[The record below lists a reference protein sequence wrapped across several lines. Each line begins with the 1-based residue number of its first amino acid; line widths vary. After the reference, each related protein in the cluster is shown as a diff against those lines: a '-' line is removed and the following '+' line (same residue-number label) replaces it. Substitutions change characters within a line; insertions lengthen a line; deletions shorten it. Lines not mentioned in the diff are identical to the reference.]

1 VASTTG
7 GNEAGGNAAG
17 GKSGECKRPGGDIG
31 LAEWLEVGLT
41 MVSIAK

>member
-1 VASTTG
+1 MALDWKCG
-7 GNEAGGNAAG
+7 A
-17 GKSGECKRPGGDIG
+17 CKRADGDIG